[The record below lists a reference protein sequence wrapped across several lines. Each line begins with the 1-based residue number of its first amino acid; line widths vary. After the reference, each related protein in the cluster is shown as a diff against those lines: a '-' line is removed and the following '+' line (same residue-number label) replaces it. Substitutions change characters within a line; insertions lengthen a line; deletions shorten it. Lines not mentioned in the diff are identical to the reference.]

1 MSEAEGNLQ
10 QHCNM
15 HIIITVGEDLFN
27 LWNEHLLFV
36 GMQNN
41 SVNTSIPFFRKSKK
55 LWYLRGCRTHM
66 AVEGDNHNK
75 AGFDSQEKAR
85 HFRYE
90 GSGSY

>member
-36 GMQNN
+36 GMQNT
-41 SVNTSIPFFRKSKK
+41 V
-55 LWYLRGCRTHM
+55 
-66 AVEGDNHNK
+66 
-75 AGFDSQEKAR
+75 
-85 HFRYE
+85 
-90 GSGSY
+90 